1 MEITIGK
8 KLNAK
13 TLGLNGNEAAVL
25 AVIAKCTYLGSGWYS
40 TDEKMAEEIEFVISR
55 PTVFRAIKELK
66 RRGIVIE
73 KNGALFVVQNEQSSV
88 QNEQNGVQNEQKS
101 VQNEQNG
108 VQNEQK
114 SVQNEQKS
122 VQNEQNRNLPRT
134 PSYKEIN
141 KEEKEGETCAQTR
154 DTQPLPQE
162 DLFYCFLSEF
172 WLLVDR
178 RNVANASQR
187 EEAAKKAWR
196 DNPDKHQLAYDLVK
210 LKRMTKKNDPAF
222 TIIDAQD
229 MFQSLP
235 PPVNYYGLSLARG
248 VEYYETY
255 YNGEK
260 GLYTAADVA
269 FYKMPPPIKTYN
281 AK

>member
-1 MEITIGK
+1 MRVLVDDSNGTIR
-8 KLNAK
+8 LHAK
-13 TLGLNGNEAAVL
+13 VAIVL
-25 AVIAKCTYLGSGWYS
+25 AVIVKYTVSGKKKGWYGSYQALADACPVDDIPKS
-40 TDEKMAEEIEFVISR
+40 TAWDCCQQLLKMG
-55 PTVFRAIKELK
+55 L
-66 RRGIVIE
+66 IV
-73 KNGALFVVQNEQSSV
+73 KVGDSLLANMDNV
-88 QNEQNGVQNEQKS
+88 KS
-101 VQNEQNG
+101 VQSPDD
-108 VQNEQK
+108 
-114 SVQNEQKS
+114 SVQS
-122 VQNEQNRNLPRT
+122 PDGIVQSPDGIVQSPDDLALPPVP
-134 PSYKEIN
+134 PSIYNIN
-141 KEEKEGETCAQTR
+141 DKKEGTELAQAHACHAHPR
-154 DTQPLPQE
+154 LPE
-162 DLFYCFLSEF
+162 ENLFTKYLAAF

-178 RNVANASQR
+178 PAEPTATQR

-196 DNPDKHQLAYDLVK
+196 DNPDNHQLAYDLVK